1 MVFSLTTSAFQNSG
15 AIPAKYTCDGE
26 NISPA
31 LVWNNIPDNAKSL
44 VLIMYDPDA
53 PDPDAPKM
61 TWYHWVLYNIPV
73 TARGLEEDISA
84 DSLPA
89 GTLQGMN
96 SWHKTGYG
104 GPCPPIGTHRYYFSL
119 YALDT
124 QLSGLN
130 NPTAKELK
138 EAMKGHV
145 IGGTQLMGTYKKK

>member
-1 MVFSLTTSAFQNSG
+1 MSFSLTTSAFENGS
-15 AIPAKYTCDGE
+15 AIPGLYTCEGKD
-26 NISPA
+26 ISPP

-53 PDPDAPKM
+53 PRM

-84 DSLPA
+84 ESLPE
-89 GTLQGMN
+89 GTQQGVN
-96 SWHKTGYG
+96 SWRKPGYG
-104 GPCPPIGTHRYYFSL
+104 GPCPPNGTHRYFFSL

-124 QLSGLN
+124 TLTGLN
-130 NPTAKELK
+130 NPSAKELK